1 MKKLIAWLLLPILLA
16 PAYAY
21 DTTRLLQ
28 LKPLPSERF
37 ERLTRNYENTKL
49 WLSLGSAGAGAWLI
63 YNNLGKGYEAYR
75 VYNTISGY
83 TFLVMGGLQYFA
95 RSAYQ
100 TDRLILDDLYL
111 DGNDRELNAYFL
123 IRSYAEKNK
132 VQREYSGIVWLL
144 SGIVGAV
151 LANSANGLSD
161 NDKVWANLT
170 AVGLVGMGLY
180 SIFVPSDVERENK
193 QIEKELKGVGK

>member
-1 MKKLIAWLLLPILLA
+1 MIKRLLVLALIPLLLTPALGYETNKLLK
-16 PAYAY
+16 
-21 DTTRLLQ
+21 

-100 TDRLILDDLYL
+100 TDRLILDELYM

-123 IRSYAEKNK
+123 IKSYAAKNQT
-132 VQREYSGIVWLL
+132 QREYSGFVWLL
-144 SGIVGAV
+144 SGVVGAV
-151 LANSANGLSD
+151 LANSQNGLTD
-161 NDKVWANLT
+161 NDRIWADAT
-170 AVGLVGMGLY
+170 AVGLVAMGFY
-180 SIFVPSDVERENK
+180 SLFVPTDVERAED
-193 QIEKELKGVGK
+193 QIEKELK

>member
-1 MKKLIAWLLLPILLA
+1 MIKRLLALALIPLLLT
-16 PAYAY
+16 PALAY
-21 DTTRLLQ
+21 DVNKLLK

-49 WLSLGSAGAGAWLI
+49 YLSLGSAGAGAWLI

-95 RSAYQ
+95 RSAYV

-111 DGNDRELNAYFL
+111 NGSDRELNAYFL
-123 IRSYAEKNK
+123 IKSYAEKNK
-132 VQREYSGIVWLL
+132 TQREYSGAVWLL
-144 SGIVGAV
+144 SGVVGAV
-151 LANSANGLSD
+151 LANSSNGLTD
-161 NDKVWANLT
+161 NDKIWADAT
-170 AVGLVGMGLY
+170 AVGLVAMGLY
-180 SIFVPSDVERENK
+180 SLFVPSDVEKEED
-193 QIEKELKGVGK
+193 QIEKELK

>member
-1 MKKLIAWLLLPILLA
+1 MFRRLLAIALVPLLLT
-16 PAYAY
+16 PAFAY
-21 DTTRLLQ
+21 DVGRLLK

-49 WLSLGSAGAGAWLI
+49 LLSLGSAGAGAWLI

-83 TFLVMGGLQYFA
+83 TFLVIGGLQYFA

-111 DGNDRELNAYFL
+111 NENDRELNSYFL
-123 IRSYAEKNK
+123 IKSYAAKNQT
-132 VQREYSGIVWLL
+132 QREYSGFVWLL
-144 SGIVGAV
+144 SGVVGAV
-151 LANSANGLSD
+151 LANGSNGLSD
-161 NDKVWANLT
+161 NDKIWADAT

-180 SIFVPSDVERENK
+180 SLFVPTDVERAED
-193 QIEKELKGVGK
+193 QIERELR

>member
-1 MKKLIAWLLLPILLA
+1 MIRRLLTLALIPILLT
-16 PAYAY
+16 PALAY
-21 DTTRLLQ
+21 DVGKLLK

-37 ERLTRNYENTKL
+37 EQLTRNYERNKL
-49 WLSLGSAGAGAWLI
+49 LLSLGSAGAGAWLI

-100 TDRLILDDLYL
+100 TDRLILNELYL

-123 IRSYAEKNK
+123 IKSYAEKNK
-132 VQREYSGIVWLL
+132 IQREYSGFVWLL
-144 SGIVGAV
+144 SGVVGAV
-151 LANSANGLSD
+151 LANSSNGLTD
-161 NDKVWANLT
+161 TDRIWADAT
-170 AVGLVGMGLY
+170 AVGLIGMGLY
-180 SIFVPSDVERENK
+180 SLFIPSDVEREED
-193 QIEKELKGVGK
+193 QIERELRP

>member
-1 MKKLIAWLLLPILLA
+1 MIKRLLALALIPLLLT

-21 DTTRLLQ
+21 DVGKLLK

-49 WLSLGSAGAGAWLI
+49 YLSLGSAGAGAWLI

-111 DGNDRELNAYFL
+111 NGNDRELNAYFL
-123 IRSYAEKNK
+123 IKSYAAKNE
-132 VQREYSGIVWLL
+132 VQRQYSGAVWLL
-144 SGIVGAV
+144 SGVVGAI
-151 LANSANGLSD
+151 LANSSNGLTD
-161 NDKVWANLT
+161 NDKIWADAT
-170 AVGLVGMGLY
+170 AVGLVAMGLY
-180 SIFVPSDVERENK
+180 SLFVPSDVEKEED
-193 QIEKELKGVGK
+193 QIEKELK